1 MQKSYKWIIL
11 LVLCVC
17 AAHADP
23 LTFKVGKGGGNLIQ
37 FESKAPLETITGVTD
52 QVEGTITLDPRN
64 LADGVS
70 ALIIVDAASLKTGNR
85 IRDGHMRD
93 NHLHTD
99 KFPKITFAVGNAV
112 LDGALQYGVPRSF
125 QVVGDFY
132 LHGVTRT
139 ITVPVQVT
147 LVQADAE
154 TKLRIQGTFSVRLS
168 DYEIPRPQFL
178 VMKLDEVQNIT
189 VDFWGAAP

>member
-1 MQKSYKWIIL
+1 MKKFNKWIL
-11 LVLCVC
+11 LLFVMAT

-23 LTFKVGKGGGNLIQ
+23 LTFKVSKGGGNLIK

-52 QVEGTITLDPRN
+52 QVEGTITLDPQN

-70 ALIIVDAASLKTGNR
+70 ALIVVDAASLKTGNK
-85 IRDGHMRD
+85 IRDGHMRN

-99 KFPKITFAVGNAV
+99 KFPKITFAVGNVV
-112 LDGALQYGVPRSF
+112 LEGALQNGAPRSF
-125 QVVGDFY
+125 QVIGDFF

-139 ITVPVQVT
+139 IAVPAQVT
-147 LVQADAE
+147 LVQTDAAK
-154 TKLRIQGTFSVRLS
+154 KLRIQATFAVRLS

-189 VDFWGAAP
+189 VDFWGATP